1 MFNYL
6 TLLLN
11 LFLEKEG
18 QFVIVFQG
26 SARLWRTTS
35 ERSLNA
41 LLSQLISDSWL
52 ARSPEISPGKAVLA
66 RIKLS

>member
-6 TLLLN
+6 TLILN

-18 QFVIVFQG
+18 QFVILFQ
-26 SARLWRTTS
+26 SSVRLRRTTS

-52 ARSPEISPGKAVLA
+52 ALFRLWRKGRISQD
-66 RIKLS
+66 